1 MQTRFV
7 YEPRLYSEY
16 FLSPNP
22 KITDFDVVKDIFY
35 QHKQWFPHIRTDY
48 IRREIAKGHLIL
60 DNDVVIAYN
69 YYKRKQK
76 IGDVQAQQGDCVLH
90 QIAAKNKGTASQVLQ
105 RFFKWTNRRV
115 FLSVRS
121 DNVIAK
127 VFYERNNMRLIGQ
140 TSWTKDG
147 VKNAL
152 PGDVYMYDDNEGIF

>member
-1 MQTRFV
+1 MIHA
-7 YEPRLYSEY
+7 
-16 FLSPNP
+16 
-22 KITDFDVVKDIFY
+22 KDTDFDVVKDIFY

-48 IRREIAKGHLIL
+48 MRREIAKGHLIL
-60 DNDVVIAYN
+60 DNDVVITYN

-76 IGDVQAQQGDCVLH
+76 IGNVQAQQGDCVLH

-121 DNVIAK
+121 DNLIAK
-127 VFYERNNMRLIGQ
+127 KFYEKNDMKIVGQ

-152 PGDVYMYDDNEGIF
+152 PGDVYMYDNVEEVL

>member
-1 MQTRFV
+1 MIHA
-7 YEPRLYSEY
+7 
-16 FLSPNP
+16 
-22 KITDFDVVKDIFY
+22 KDTDFDVVKDIFY

-48 IRREIAKGHLIL
+48 MRREIASGNLIL
-60 DNDVVIAYN
+60 DNDVIITYN

-121 DNVIAK
+121 DNIIAK
-127 VFYERNNMRLIGQ
+127 KFYEKNGMKLVGK

-152 PGDVYMYDDNEGIF
+152 PGDVYFYDGVEEVL

>member
-1 MQTRFV
+1 MIHA
-7 YEPRLYSEY
+7 
-16 FLSPNP
+16 
-22 KITDFDVVKDIFY
+22 KDTDFDVVKDIFY

-48 IRREIAKGHLIL
+48 IRREIANGHLIL
-60 DNDVVIAYN
+60 DNDVVITYN

-115 FLSVRS
+115 FLSVRR

>member
-1 MQTRFV
+1 MIHA
-7 YEPRLYSEY
+7 
-16 FLSPNP
+16 
-22 KITDFDVVKDIFY
+22 KDTDFDVVKDIFY

-48 IRREIAKGHLIL
+48 MRREIASGNLIL
-60 DNDVVIAYN
+60 DNDVIITYN

-76 IGDVQAQQGDCVLH
+76 IGGVQAQQGDCVLH

-121 DNVIAK
+121 DNIIAK
-127 VFYERNNMRLIGQ
+127 KFYEKNGMKLVGK

-152 PGDVYMYDDNEGIF
+152 PGDVYFYDGVEEVL

>member
-1 MQTRFV
+1 MIHA
-7 YEPRLYSEY
+7 
-16 FLSPNP
+16 
-22 KITDFDVVKDIFY
+22 KDTDFKEIKDIFY

-48 IRREIAKGHLIL
+48 MRREIASGNLIL
-60 DNDVVIAYN
+60 DNDVIITYN

-90 QIAAKNKGTASQVLQ
+90 QIAAKHKGTASQVLQ

-121 DNVIAK
+121 DNIIAK
-127 VFYERNNMRLIGQ
+127 KFYEKNGMKLVGK

-152 PGDVYMYDDNEGIF
+152 PGDVYFYDGVEEVL